1 MSPQPRRG
9 RGTPPSHKKP
19 APQEAPAAAAKPA
32 SPPAAGAKAAA
43 PAQPA
48 AGATPA
54 AAKATAAA
62 NTDSKS
68 APVHAGKHARG
79 GRLSRVRKSAAY
91 RYLDELVGAY
101 IPLLVAFVVLF
112 AVVWGWISY
121 GPHTPSPQQSWS
133 SIENKYIPKR
143 EAAQLQIVNAPDF
156 TARIAGYKAYDDAT
170 TGWIDELGKVSSWSD
185 PKLSDAD
192 NQVVKG
198 YVDSFIG
205 TGKQL
210 ILYLDAEKTAAS
222 AGELESLVEAGQ
234 TDEATFTTNWA
245 IAEKAIMGTAASSK
259 TPAALPQFTASPDPC
274 ASPAPGVSPDP
285 SATPAVC
292 VSPAPGASASAGQS
306 VAPTATQSPAPSASA
321 APSPSP
327 APSK

>member
-1 MSPQPRRG
+1 MSDRALRSTKQ
-9 RGTPPSHKKP
+9 
-19 APQEAPAAAAKPA
+19 
-32 SPPAAGAKAAA
+32 
-43 PAQPA
+43 
-48 AGATPA
+48 
-54 AAKATAAA
+54 
-62 NTDSKS
+62 KS
-68 APVHAGKHARG
+68 AMFHVKQNSFTNTQPLEDFAEHVFDVDPTGDPLQRPSGEPQVLGDQLQLDLG
-79 GRLSRVRKSAAY
+79 GVER
-91 RYLDELVGAY
+91 
-101 IPLLVAFVVLF
+101 PL
-112 AVVWGWISY
+112 
-121 GPHTPSPQQSWS
+121 
-133 SIENKYIPKR
+133 ER

-259 TPAALPQFTASPDPC
+259 TPAALPQITASPDPC
-274 ASPAPGVSPDP
+274 ASPADCLYRTGRALRSREEVRTAFSKVHGRNPPVP
-285 SATPAVC
+285 SAGLRSC
-292 VSPAPGASASAGQS
+292 GAGF
-306 VAPTATQSPAPSASA
+306 
-321 APSPSP
+321 
-327 APSK
+327 